1 MDFKSI
7 LKEQFKD
14 LITEDT
20 LTTIHEA
27 FEKAVKEKA
36 QNETEKAI
44 SQIDEDH
51 TQKLSQLVES
61 IKENQEKVEL
71 DSKLAL
77 VKLDEEHT
85 QKLSQL
91 VEAIDE
97 DHSDKLT
104 KLIEAIDFDHTQKLN
119 KILTK
124 IDEDHTSKLETVVEK
139 YEIALHEE
147 AQSFQERLIEEVS
160 NYMDL
165 YLEKTV
171 PSSQVS
177 EAVENIR
184 ASTLLQQI
192 RQIVGINEDFVNE
205 EIKEA
210 LVDGKKTIDSLKK
223 ELNEAL
229 ETNTNL
235 NHKFKFA
242 QSALLLE
249 QKTKD
254 MPQAT
259 KNYVTRLLKGKSPEY
274 ILENYQYVVEMFD
287 KEVSDQEENAQENVQ
302 RRLVEAVDV
311 PSSESYLEEEIS
323 VAPPEI
329 KAGVSGYLNEM
340 KKLDKNRI

>member
-1 MDFKSI
+1 MDFKTI

-20 LTTIHEA
+20 LTAVHEA
-27 FEKAVKEKA
+27 FEKAVTEKA
-36 QNETEKAI
+36 QLETEKAL
-44 SQIDEDH
+44 
-51 TQKLSQLVES
+51 TQ
-61 IKENQEKVEL
+61 
-71 DSKLAL
+71 
-77 VKLDEEHT
+77 LDEEHT

-91 VEAIDE
+91 MEVIKENQEKAELEAKLALVKMDEDHSAKLSQLVESIDE
-97 DHSDKLT
+97 DHSEKLS

-119 KILTK
+119 QVLAK
-124 IDEDHTSKLETVVEK
+124 IDEDHTAKLEAVVEK
-139 YEIALHEE
+139 YETALHEE
-147 AQSFQERLIEEVS
+147 AQSFQERLVEEVS

-171 PSSQVS
+171 PTTQVS

-184 ASTLLQQI
+184 AATLLQQI

-229 ETNTNL
+229 ETNTEL
-235 NHKFKFA
+235 NHKFNQV

-311 PSSESYLEEEIS
+311 PSSESDLEEEIS
-323 VAPPEI
+323 VTPPVVKE
-329 KAGVSGYLNEM
+329 GVGGYLNEM

>member
-1 MDFKSI
+1 MDFKTI

-14 LITEDT
+14 LITEET
-20 LTTIHEA
+20 LTSIHEA
-27 FEKAVKEKA
+27 FEKAVNEKA
-36 QNETEKAI
+36 QSETGKALT
-44 SQIDEDH
+44 QI
-51 TQKLSQLVES
+51 
-61 IKENQEKVEL
+61 
-71 DSKLAL
+71 
-77 VKLDEEHT
+77 DEEHT

-91 VEAIDE
+91 MDTIKENQEKLQLESKLALVKMDEEHSVKLSQLIESIDE
-97 DHSDKLT
+97 DHSEKLSR
-104 KLIEAIDFDHTQKLN
+104 LVEAIDFDHTQKLN
-119 KILTK
+119 KVLAK
-124 IDEDHTSKLETVVEK
+124 IDEDHATKLQTVVEK
-139 YEIALHEE
+139 YETSLQEE
-147 AQSFQERLIEEVS
+147 AQSFQERLVEEVS

-165 YLEKTV
+165 YLEKVT
-171 PSSQVS
+171 PISQVN

-184 ASTLLQQI
+184 ANTLLQQI

-229 ETNTNL
+229 EANTEL
-235 NHKFKFA
+235 NHKFNSA

-287 KEVSDQEENAQENVQ
+287 KEVSDQEENAQEHVQ

-311 PSSESYLEEEIS
+311 PSSESLIEEEIS
-323 VAPPEI
+323 VAPPVVKE
-329 KAGVSGYLNEM
+329 GVGGYLNEM